1 MFYEGPFHSLCWGL
15 RGISLPLLD
24 EFEGDGYPYTPYLVA
39 VLCHK
44 AFCIFA
50 GQEKSLFSRRITS
63 QQQAEATCPAR
74 SPKI

>member
-1 MFYEGPFHSLCWGL
+1 MLSKTDSKERDFP
-15 RGISLPLLD
+15 I
-24 EFEGDGYPYTPYLVA
+24 PYLSTI
-39 VLCHK
+39 LCHK

-63 QQQAEATCPAR
+63 QQQAEATCPAQ